1 MREEERTRRERGEY
15 ARRRL
20 KGPHPRKPQHEGD
33 ANHRASRVAPFLLPT
48 TRKNARRSILIVPDT
63 PVDATTP
70 ALARFYRRVRSTARR
85 SRHLSPP
92 THTSFWWS
100 FLFIQREIRESP
112 KHRDERK
119 KEAPRQLA
127 TFARRRNHLL
137 SRVRKETDEK
147 TTRELLE
154 NARLCGHRARRER
167 ERERVTERAYL
178 SSNSWTKCEEL
189 FFPPKKTQKKKLQQ
203 KKGAFCVQFRVLKRQ
218 RGDPLTSN
226 ASTFCRRVVV

>member
-100 FLFIQREIRESP
+100 FLFIQREIREPQTPRRTKKRSAAP
-112 KHRDERK
+112 TRDLRTP
-119 KEAPRQLA
+119 AQPPSLA
-127 TFARRRNHLL
+127 R
-137 SRVRKETDEK
+137 S
-147 TTRELLE
+147 
-154 NARLCGHRARRER
+154 
-167 ERERVTERAYL
+167 
-178 SSNSWTKCEEL
+178 
-189 FFPPKKTQKKKLQQ
+189 
-203 KKGAFCVQFRVLKRQ
+203 
-218 RGDPLTSN
+218 
-226 ASTFCRRVVV
+226 

>member
-100 FLFIQREIRESP
+100 FLFIQREIREPQTPRRTKKRSAAP
-112 KHRDERK
+112 TRDLRTPAQPPSLARSERD
-119 KEAPRQLA
+119 
-127 TFARRRNHLL
+127 RREN
-137 SRVRKETDEK
+137 
-147 TTRELLE
+147 
-154 NARLCGHRARRER
+154 NARAAREHAFVRAQSAER
-167 ERERVTERAYL
+167 ERKRESHCICAYL
-178 SSNSWTKCEEL
+178 SSNSWTKCEDL
-189 FFPPKKTQKKKLQQ
+189 FSSQKNAKKKLQQ
-203 KKGAFCVQFRVLKRQ
+203 KK
-218 RGDPLTSN
+218 RGFLCT
-226 ASTFCRRVVV
+226 V

>member
-167 ERERVTERAYL
+167 ERERVIVYARTFLPTPGQNVET
-178 SSNSWTKCEEL
+178 S
-189 FFPPKKTQKKKLQQ
+189 FPPKKTQKKTPT
-203 KKGAFCVQFRVLKRQ
+203 KK
-218 RGDPLTSN
+218 RGFLCT
-226 ASTFCRRVVV
+226 V

>member
-48 TRKNARRSILIVPDT
+48 IRKNARRSILIVPDT

-92 THTSFWWS
+92 THTSFWWP
-100 FLFIQREIRESP
+100 FLFIQREIREP
-112 KHRDERK
+112 QTPRRERK
-119 KEAPRQLA
+119 KEATRQLA

-154 NARLCGHRARRER
+154 NTRLTERGER
-167 ERERVTERAYL
+167 EKERESLYMRVP
-178 SSNSWTKCEEL
+178 
-189 FFPPKKTQKKKLQQ
+189 FFQLLDKM
-203 KKGAFCVQFRVLKRQ
+203 
-218 RGDPLTSN
+218 
-226 ASTFCRRVVV
+226 